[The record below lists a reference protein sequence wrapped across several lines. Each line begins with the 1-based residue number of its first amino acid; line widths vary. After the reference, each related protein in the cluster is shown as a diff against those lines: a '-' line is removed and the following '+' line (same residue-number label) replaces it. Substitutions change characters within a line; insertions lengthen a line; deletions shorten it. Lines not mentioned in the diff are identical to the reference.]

1 MSSAAVASKDVN
13 YQRQLGRGTYN
24 FGVELGSDDSV
35 SMFIVYQGVPLC
47 LSVRIFV
54 SLCLYVRIDSLLAW
68 RLAFFRSTF
77 FCYLWIGT
85 FWSWELWRGQRAAVL
100 YIMIVFGH
108 MQQLLAKN
116 IYIPWFLV
124 TDSGKWLATSLD
136 WSNAKFIR
144 LNFCHQHWL
153 FFNSVCIWAYLLEV

>member
-54 SLCLYVRIDSLLAW
+54 SLCLYVRFDSLLA
-68 RLAFFRSTF
+68 
-77 FCYLWIGT
+77 
-85 FWSWELWRGQRAAVL
+85 
-100 YIMIVFGH
+100 
-108 MQQLLAKN
+108 
-116 IYIPWFLV
+116 
-124 TDSGKWLATSLD
+124 
-136 WSNAKFIR
+136 
-144 LNFCHQHWL
+144 
-153 FFNSVCIWAYLLEV
+153 

>member
-54 SLCLYVRIDSLLAW
+54 SLCPNFRFDS
-68 RLAFFRSTF
+68 
-77 FCYLWIGT
+77 
-85 FWSWELWRGQRAAVL
+85 
-100 YIMIVFGH
+100 
-108 MQQLLAKN
+108 
-116 IYIPWFLV
+116 
-124 TDSGKWLATSLD
+124 WLA
-136 WSNAKFIR
+136 
-144 LNFCHQHWL
+144 
-153 FFNSVCIWAYLLEV
+153 